1 MQVEGGLGFAFETR
15 IEDPIP
21 ILSAKEMAQH
31 TVSCSPIPI
40 SKGVA
45 PSGTVITIR
54 ASVNEGGKTV
64 DAEPGLGR
72 ISWGL
77 IAQSIISV
85 RDCKFTPYLVNGKAV
100 AYRGE
105 VELVVP

>member
-1 MQVEGGLGFAFETR
+1 MTPE
-15 IEDPIP
+15 
-21 ILSAKEMAQH
+21 S
-31 TVSCSPIPI
+31 
-40 SKGVA
+40 
-45 PSGTVITIR
+45 TII
-54 ASVNEGGKTV
+54 ALWVTWL
-64 DAEPGLGR
+64 A
-72 ISWGL
+72 SWGVSGD